1 MSAVTNDTT
10 APSWVDAMSPK
21 TSTGKSDV
29 EDIQDRFMTLLLTQM
44 QNQDPLN
51 PMDNSQMTSQLA
63 QLSTVTGID
72 KVNATLQSLIG
83 TFQSGQSM
91 QAASLIGHGVLA
103 SGNKTALSE
112 GQALLGAN
120 FPQDVDSA
128 TLTIKDESG
137 NVVQTLD
144 LGAQKAGSIPL
155 LWDGKMADGSDAPDG
170 NYTFEVQASLN
181 GNNVSVEELQF
192 GMVTTVSMGS
202 DGMKI
207 NVPGLGALDYSDIH
221 QIL

>member
-1 MSAVTNDTT
+1 MSAVSNDVST
-10 APSWVDAMSPK
+10 PSWVDAMSPK
-21 TSTGKSDV
+21 SSGTKSDV
-29 EDIQDRFMTLLLTQM
+29 EDIQDRFMTLLITQM
-44 QNQDPLN
+44 QNQDPMN

-72 KVNATLQSLIG
+72 KVNSTLQSLIG

-91 QAASLIGHGVLA
+91 QAAGLINHGVLA
-103 SGNKTALSE
+103 PGDKTALSE
-112 GQALLGAN
+112 GKALLGAN

-128 TLTIKDESG
+128 KLVIKDDAG

-170 NYTFEVQASLN
+170 TYSFEVQASLN
-181 GNNVSVEELQF
+181 GNNVNVEELQF
-192 GMVTTVSMGS
+192 GLVTTVSMGA

-207 NVPGLGALDYSDIH
+207 NVPGLGALDYSDIR

>member
-1 MSAVTNDTT
+1 MTAVTNNTT
-10 APSWVDAMSPK
+10 PSWVDAMSPK
-21 TSTGKSDV
+21 TSTSKSDV

-72 KVNATLQSLIG
+72 KVNTTLQSLIG

-103 SGNKTALSE
+103 SGNKMALSE

-155 LWDGKMADGSDAPDG
+155 LWDGKTADGSDAPDG